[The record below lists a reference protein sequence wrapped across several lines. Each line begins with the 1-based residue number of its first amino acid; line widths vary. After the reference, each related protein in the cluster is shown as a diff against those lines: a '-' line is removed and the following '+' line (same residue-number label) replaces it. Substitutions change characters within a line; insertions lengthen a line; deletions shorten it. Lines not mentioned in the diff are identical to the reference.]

1 MHYGWFIVG
10 GALLS
15 QLAIIGFFT
24 YSFSLLVLP
33 LQTSFGVSRTE
44 VMYTMSFTTILGLF
58 LAPTIGFMADK
69 YSIRWLMISGAV
81 IFGGG
86 LFALSMTQTLL
97 QFALVFG
104 VVMALSSQLLGPL
117 CGSATISRW
126 FTENRGRALGLA
138 ATGSSLGG
146 MLLPALFVHWLGD
159 NGNWRS
165 ALQNLSYGVLLTVLP
180 YLLIFM
186 RDVDEQ
192 NATEKGLSVENNS
205 NEKAGVKPSSEQ
217 NDYSL
222 KNIIKHPSY
231 WIVGITLALLF
242 SAYSALLANLSPYLS
257 GQNLEKDTVA
267 QVIMMLAIT
276 GLIGKIIFGYAADK
290 INLRLALSITQAAVI
305 AGLVLLAINPSYTVI
320 CAAIILLGLA
330 TGGMLPV
337 WGALLAAIFGTA
349 SYGRVMGLMMPLIA
363 LIVMPGYSMAGYLF
377 DQSGSYR
384 LCFIIFSSLIAI
396 SMPLLLLLK
405 LPAEDRTDTAIG
417 ST

>member
-58 LAPTIGFMADK
+58 LAPAIGFMADK
-69 YSIRWLMISGAV
+69 YSIRWLMITGSV

-86 LFALSMTQTLL
+86 LFALSMTQSLF

-104 VVMALSSQLLGPL
+104 VVMALSNQLLGPL

-159 NGNWRS
+159 SGNWRS

-186 RDVDEQ
+186 RDVSEQSSINKGLAEGNISNDAVDLKPRPEQ
-192 NATEKGLSVENNS
+192 NNYT
-205 NEKAGVKPSSEQ
+205 
-217 NDYSL
+217 L

-242 SAYSALLANLSPYLS
+242 STYSALLANLSPYLS
-257 GQNLEKDTVA
+257 GQNVDKDTAA
-267 QVIMMLAIT
+267 QVIMILAIT
-276 GLIGKIIFGYAADK
+276 GLVGKILFGYAADK

-305 AGLVLLAINPSYTVI
+305 AGLVLLAINPSYTII
-320 CAAIILLGLA
+320 CVAIILLGLS

-337 WGALLAAIFGTA
+337 WGALLASIFGTA
-349 SYGRVMGLMMPLIA
+349 SYGRVMGLMMPLIV
-363 LIVMPGYSMAGYLF
+363 LIVMPSYSMAGYLF
-377 DQSGSYR
+377 DQSGSYSS
-384 LCFIIFSSLIAI
+384 CFFIFAGVIAL
-396 SMPLLLLLK
+396 SMPLMVFLK
-405 LPAEDRTDTAIG
+405 LPSAETQKLAAT
-417 ST
+417 